1 MSDKKF
7 QRKLEKI
14 KKKGERYK
22 QEYELKEAYAQYM
35 PEKKTRKVSN
45 IMLIMIIVAVVG
57 YFVANLWLQIST
69 GIEISS
75 TLTTCWFSFWGVEI
89 VALAAI
95 KTSKVKHSADK
106 CLGSDATYEQGGMSD
121 ENIYEEADF

>member
-14 KKKGERYK
+14 RKQGERYK
-22 QEYELKEAYAQYM
+22 QEYELREAYAQYV

-45 IMLIMIIVAVVG
+45 VMLVIIVIAIVG
-57 YFVANLWLQIST
+57 YFVANLWLQYKL

-75 TLTTCWFSFWGVEI
+75 TLTTCWFSFWGIEVI
-89 VALAAI
+89 SLASI
-95 KTSKVKHSADK
+95 KHSKVKHGTNEIPYGPTCD
-106 CLGSDATYEQGGMSD
+106 DNTYV
-121 ENIYEEADF
+121 

>member
-1 MSDKKF
+1 MVGPLLKKMVVFMSDKKF

-14 KKKGERYK
+14 KQRGERCK
-22 QEYELKEAYAQYM
+22 QEYELKAAYAQYM

-45 IMLIMIIVAVVG
+45 VMLITIVVAIIG
-57 YFVANLWLQIST
+57 YFIADLWLQCHM
-69 GIEISS
+69 GMEISS

-95 KTSKVKHSADK
+95 KTSKVKNNTNETLCEPMYK
-106 CLGSDATYEQGGMSD
+106 E
-121 ENIYEEADF
+121 

>member
-14 KKKGERYK
+14 QKKGERYK
-22 QEYELKEAYAQYM
+22 QEYELREAYAKYV

-45 IMLIMIIVAVVG
+45 IMLVIIVIAIVG
-57 YFVANLWLQIST
+57 YFAANLWLQYRF

-89 VALAAI
+89 VSLAAI
-95 KTSKVKHSADK
+95 KHSKVKHSTPEMPYDP
-106 CLGSDATYEQGGMSD
+106 TYD
-121 ENIYEEADF
+121 ESNYE

>member
-22 QEYELKEAYAQYM
+22 QEYELREAYAKYV

-45 IMLIMIIVAVVG
+45 IMLVIIVIAIVG
-57 YFVANLWLQIST
+57 YFAANLWLQYRF

-75 TLTTCWFSFWGVEI
+75 TLTTCWFAFWGVEI
-89 VALAAI
+89 VSLAAI
-95 KTSKVKHSADK
+95 RTSKVKHGTNEA
-106 CLGSDATYEQGGMSD
+106 LYEPMCNEASYD
-121 ENIYEEADF
+121 ESNYE